1 MSAASAPAS
10 LAQFSFI
17 SWTWVR
23 VCVWAGPALELSSLL
38 LLYGSWAHTLLRWQ
52 VPLLPDTSCPVCP
65 ILEREFILILI
76 SWVVFFSL
84 LFWGGGVGQGTGSC
98 CTGCFLNSC
107 SSTSGFGITG
117 VFVTICTHFQVHK
130 ACLLKRYCVYFF
142 VQKVGWHML
151 QCTCGGQNTALR
163 NGFSFTFP
171 GVLGFALRLWGL
183 WYKHFLSSAT
193 GSLAAVKF
201 SETGSQVVSV
211 STS

>member
-1 MSAASAPAS
+1 M
-10 LAQFSFI
+10 
-17 SWTWVR
+17 
-23 VCVWAGPALELSSLL
+23 GPGL
-38 LLYGSWAHTLLRWQ
+38 TLLRWQ

-76 SWVVFFSL
+76 SWVVFFSSVLGGWSGARDRVL
-84 LFWGGGVGQGTGSC
+84 LHRL
-98 CTGCFLNSC
+98 FLNSC
-107 SSTSGFGITG
+107 SSTSGFGIPG

-142 VQKVGWHML
+142 VQEVGWHML

-183 WYKHFLSSAT
+183 WYKRFLSSAT
-193 GSLAAVKF
+193 GSLATVKF
-201 SETGSQVVSV
+201 SETGSQVVFV
-211 STS
+211 SAS